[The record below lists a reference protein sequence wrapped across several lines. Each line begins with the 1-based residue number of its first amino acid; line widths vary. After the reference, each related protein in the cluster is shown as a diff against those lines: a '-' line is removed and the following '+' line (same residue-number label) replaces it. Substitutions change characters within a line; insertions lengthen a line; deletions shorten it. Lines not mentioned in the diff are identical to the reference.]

1 MLSHLGGALPALVG
15 RIGDGDRVFRSPQ
28 TKSRYFKMMYL
39 DGASFYKPAL
49 RCALDFWGPDKILLG
64 SDYPYGW
71 VDELSRCIKVM
82 EQFDLEGNEIEMV
95 LNRNATRILRL

>member
-1 MLSHLGGALPALVG
+1 MPALVG
-15 RIGDGDRVFRSPQ
+15 RIDDGDRVFRSPQ
-28 TKSRYFKMMYL
+28 TKVKSPQSRYFKMMYL

-49 RCALDFWGPDKILLG
+49 RCALDFKGPDKILLG

-82 EQFDLEGNEIEMV
+82 EQFDLEGNEIEMI